1 MNEIIDEFASRS
13 SSSIDCR
20 KYKEE
25 RKRNSMSENSSNSEK
40 IDNLIEELSYKE
52 SEHKEKYSDNK
63 ETKDLD
69 NKSDSLLEDFNE
81 ESADY
86 VEDYEDIEENI
97 GEGKNYG
104 NEGETSLEFEE
115 YGIKLNQ

>member
-1 MNEIIDEFASRS
+1 M
-13 SSSIDCR
+13 
-20 KYKEE
+20 
-25 RKRNSMSENSSNSEK
+25 
-40 IDNLIEELSYKE
+40 IEELSYKE